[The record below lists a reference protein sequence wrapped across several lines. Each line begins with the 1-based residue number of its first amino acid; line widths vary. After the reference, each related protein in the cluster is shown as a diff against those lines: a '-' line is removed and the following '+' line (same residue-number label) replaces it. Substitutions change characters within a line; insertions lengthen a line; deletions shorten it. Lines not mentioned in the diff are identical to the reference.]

1 MFDSASPGTGASSG
15 SIVNDRANE
24 TNDSGGSTNGTLV
37 YVKQEL
43 TTKQMEKMME
53 FDFKFFND
61 KPAPMHAIP
70 KLLFGRLNMSVAEM
84 DEHLKTAQGQ
94 K

>member
-1 MFDSASPGTGASSG
+1 
-15 SIVNDRANE
+15 
-24 TNDSGGSTNGTLV
+24 
-37 YVKQEL
+37 
-43 TTKQMEKMME
+43 MEKMME

-94 K
+94 KKIQHIIMRFHQPSTPRYIVE